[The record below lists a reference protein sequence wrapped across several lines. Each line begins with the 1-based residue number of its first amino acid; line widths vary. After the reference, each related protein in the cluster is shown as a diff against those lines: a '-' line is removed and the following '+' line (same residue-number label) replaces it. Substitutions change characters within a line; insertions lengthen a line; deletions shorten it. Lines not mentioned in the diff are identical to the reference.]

1 MGTVERA
8 WEASMRSCE
17 AGISMA
23 VAHHGITSGR
33 APQPVWAGRARASA
47 ARVLTR
53 ITVDAVQR
61 MLVRAGR
68 A

>member
-1 MGTVERA
+1 
-8 WEASMRSCE
+8 
-17 AGISMA
+17 MA